1 MVNVALAGT
10 WHVHFWGYA
19 NAVANNPDCRITAL
33 WDPDEKTGGEA
44 SEKLLA
50 VEMVQQMQKAI
61 MLMQMQATTM
71 ATLVLARL
79 LSRMSRHHLM

>member
-1 MVNVALAGT
+1 MEEIPVQLLVAMVL
-10 WHVHFWGYA
+10 
-19 NAVANNPDCRITAL
+19 
-33 WDPDEKTGGEA
+33 
-44 SEKLLA
+44 
-50 VEMVQQMQKAI
+50 QMQKAI